1 MQLLQAPVGCLADV
15 PPWSAVRGPSRQSR
29 GRRWVA
35 QWTCEGE
42 ASTQPE
48 ASAWE
53 PTEDKPIVRILAD
66 RKAGKDT
73 TKDVELLLRL
83 AGTNNRAALDRLA
96 Q

>member
-1 MQLLQAPVGCLADV
+1 MCRLGAPSGARQDS
-15 PPWSAVRGPSRQSR
+15 SAGGGGWHNGLVRKS
-29 GRRWVA
+29 
-35 QWTCEGE
+35 
-42 ASTQPE
+42 STQPE
-48 ASAWE
+48 ASTSE
-53 PTEDKPIVRILAD
+53 ISEDELIVRILAD